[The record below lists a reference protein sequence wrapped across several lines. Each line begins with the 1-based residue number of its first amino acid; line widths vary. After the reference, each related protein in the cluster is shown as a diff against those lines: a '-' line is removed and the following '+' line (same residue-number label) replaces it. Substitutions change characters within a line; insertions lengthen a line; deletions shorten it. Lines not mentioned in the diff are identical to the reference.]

1 MQRLIKQTVRGR
13 AVELPSPHPDV
24 TLLTRHIFSNLETL
38 QMQPFVFLRSIY
50 YLSVI
55 NMIDKIISHWLNI

>member
-1 MQRLIKQTVRGR
+1 MQRLIKQSVRGR

-38 QMQPFVFLRSIY
+38 PMQPFVFLRSIY